1 MRLTDKGILIV
12 LSGPSGVGKGT
23 VRAKIFEEIHQ
34 DFNLEYSVSMTTRK
48 PRVGE
53 VDGKDYFFVTHDEFK
68 KQIREGKFLEYAE
81 FVGNFYGTSLE
92 YVSKRLDAGIDV
104 MLEIEVDGALQVKK
118 VMPDACFIFVA
129 PPSMEE
135 LRHRII
141 TRGTE
146 DPARVEG
153 RMKKAEVEIGLAHEY
168 DYIVVNDTI
177 ENAKNR
183 IMAIIDAQHS
193 RSERV
198 LEGYDKKILDLAK

>member
-1 MRLTDKGILIV
+1 MKLTDKGILIV

-23 VRAKIFEEIHQ
+23 VRAKVFEESHY
-34 DFNLEYSVSMTTRK
+34 NLEYSVSMTTRN
-48 PRVGE
+48 PRDGE
-53 VDGKDYFFVTHDEFK
+53 EDGKDYFFVTHEAFK
-68 KQIREGKFLEYAE
+68 ARIQEGKFLEYAE
-81 FVGNFYGTSLE
+81 FVGNFYGTPLDE
-92 YVSKRLDAGIDV
+92 VQKKLDAGVDV
-104 MLEIEVDGALQVKK
+104 MLEIEVEGALQVKK

-135 LRHRII
+135 LRHRIVN
-141 TRGTE
+141 RGTE

-168 DYIVVNDTI
+168 DYIVMNDTV

-193 RSERV
+193 RSDRV
-198 LEGYDKKILDLAK
+198 LEGYGKKVLDLIEPK

>member
-1 MRLTDKGILIV
+1 MKLIDKGILIV

-23 VRAKIFEEIHQ
+23 VRAKLFEDSHH
-34 DFNLEYSVSMTTRK
+34 NLEYSVSMTTRK

-53 VDGKDYFFVTHDEFK
+53 INGKDYFFVTHDEFATRIK
-68 KQIREGKFLEYAE
+68 EEKFLEYAE
-81 FVGNFYGTSLE
+81 FVGNFYGTPVD
-92 YVSKRLDAGIDV
+92 YVQERLDAGKDV
-104 MLEIEVDGALQVKK
+104 MLEIEVEGALQVKK

-135 LRHRII
+135 LHHRIVN
-141 TRGTE
+141 RGTE
-146 DPARVEG
+146 DPARVAI

-168 DYIVVNDTI
+168 DYIVINDTVDH
-177 ENAKNR
+177 AKRR

-198 LEGYDKKILDLAK
+198 LEGYGQKILNIK

>member
-23 VRAKIFEEIHQ
+23 VRAKVFEESHHH
-34 DFNLEYSVSMTTRK
+34 LEYSVSMTTRK
-48 PRVGE
+48 PRAGE
-53 VDGKDYFFVTHDEFK
+53 IDGEDYFFVTHDEFK
-68 KQIREGKFLEYAE
+68 NRIREGKFLEHAE
-81 FVGNFYGTSLE
+81 FVGNFYGTPLD
-92 YVSKRLDAGIDV
+92 YVKSRLDEGIDV
-104 MLEIEVDGALQVKK
+104 MLEIEVEGALQVKK

-135 LRHRII
+135 LRYRIVN
-141 TRGTE
+141 RGTE

-168 DYIVVNDTI
+168 DYIVVNDTV

-183 IMAIIDAQHS
+183 IRAIIDAQHS

-198 LEGYDKKILDLAK
+198 LEGYGKKILSLAK

>member
-1 MRLTDKGILIV
+1 MKLIDKGVLIV

-23 VRAKIFEEIHQ
+23 VRAKVFEESHH
-34 DFNLEYSVSMTTRK
+34 NLEYSVSMTTRK

-53 VDGKDYFFVTHDEFK
+53 VDGQDYFFVTHDEFK
-68 KQIREGKFLEYAE
+68 KRIEEGRFLEHAE
-81 FVGNFYGTSLE
+81 FVGNYYGTPVDYVKSLLE
-92 YVSKRLDAGIDV
+92 VGKDV
-104 MLEIEVDGALQVKK
+104 MLEIEVEGALQVKR

-135 LRHRII
+135 LRHRIVN
-141 TRGTE
+141 RGTE

-168 DYIVVNDTI
+168 DYIVINDTV

-198 LEGYDKKILDLAK
+198 LEGYGEKVLKKQ

>member
-1 MRLTDKGILIV
+1 MRLTDKGVLIV

-23 VRAKIFEEIHQ
+23 VRAKVFEESHH
-34 DFNLEYSVSMTTRK
+34 NLEYSVSMTTRN
-48 PRVGE
+48 PRAGE

-68 KQIREGKFLEYAE
+68 KRIEEGKFLEHAE
-81 FVGNFYGTSLE
+81 FVGNFYGTPLD
-92 YVSKRLDAGIDV
+92 YVKSRLDAGMDI
-104 MLEIEVDGALQVKK
+104 MLEIEVEGALQVKK

-135 LRHRII
+135 LHHRII

-146 DPARVEG
+146 DPARVER

-168 DYIVVNDTI
+168 DYIVVNDTVD
-177 ENAKNR
+177 NAKNR

-198 LEGYDKKILDLAK
+198 LEGYGTKILNLAK

>member
-1 MRLTDKGILIV
+1 MRLTDKGVLIV

-23 VRAKIFEEIHQ
+23 VRSKVFEESHH
-34 DFNLEYSVSMTTRK
+34 NLEYSVSMTTRN

-68 KQIREGKFLEYAE
+68 KRIGEGKFLEHAE
-81 FVGNFYGTSLE
+81 FVGNFYGTPLD
-92 YVSKRLDAGIDV
+92 YVKSRLDAGMDV

-135 LRHRII
+135 LHHRIV

-168 DYIVVNDTI
+168 DYIVVNDTV

-198 LEGYDKKILDLAK
+198 LEGYGKKILNLAK

>member
-1 MRLTDKGILIV
+1 MKLIDKGVLIV

-23 VRAKIFEEIHQ
+23 VRAKVFEESHY
-34 DFNLEYSVSMTTRK
+34 NLEYSVSMTTRN
-48 PRVGE
+48 PRIGE
-53 VDGKDYFFVTHDEFK
+53 TNGKDYYFVTHDEFAERIK
-68 KQIREGKFLEYAE
+68 EGKFLEYAE
-81 FVGNFYGTSLE
+81 FVGNFYGTPLD
-92 YVSKRLDAGIDV
+92 YVQERLDAGKDV
-104 MLEIEVDGALQVKK
+104 MLEIEVEGALQVKK

-135 LRHRII
+135 LHYRIVN
-141 TRGTE
+141 RGTE

-168 DYIVVNDTI
+168 DYIVINDTI

-193 RSERV
+193 RSDRV
-198 LEGYDKKILDLAK
+198 LEGYGRKILNIK